1 MIKRRIFL
9 AWLQLTHQK
18 TRLIVA
24 LLGIGF
30 AGMLMFIQLGFQ
42 AALFDSNTRVH
53 QLLDT
58 DLVLISPQ
66 ARNLPN
72 MQTFPRRRLYQIMNQ
87 EGVQSAEGLYIN
99 FADWKNPTTRASSSI
114 LVIGFEPTTS
124 PFKLAEVSKNL
135 NAIKIPDTLMF
146 DRAARGEFD
155 ATVKMLEKGQEVKT
169 EIAGREVTL
178 DGLFTIG
185 ASFAADAS
193 LLTSD
198 SNFLRIFPRRF
209 DSEVSVGLVKLK
221 AGEDRD
227 RIFKNL
233 IDAYPAN
240 EFTVV
245 KTDKQRITKAKSEIT
260 EADIKVGDIIFDDI
274 RVLTAEKFASFE
286 KTYWQNNTSIGF
298 IFTLGTGIGFIVGVV
313 IVYQILYS
321 DVSDHLAEYA
331 TLKAMGFTNFYLLG
345 VVFQEAMVL
354 GILGFIPG
362 FAIAIGLYNL
372 TREATRL
379 PIVMTGDRA
388 LLVLALTIVMCVISG
403 IISMRKLQAADP
415 ADIF

>member
-9 AWLQLTHQK
+9 ALLQLTHQK

-53 QLLDT
+53 KLLDA
-58 DLVLISPQ
+58 DLVLISTQ

-72 MQTFPRRRLYQIMNQ
+72 MQTFPRRRLYQALNFAQ
-87 EGVQSAEGLYIN
+87 VQSADALYIN

-114 LVIGFEPTTS
+114 LVIGFDPTTS
-124 PFKLAEVSKNL
+124 PFKLEEVSKNL
-135 NAIKIPDTLMF
+135 DAIKLADTLMF
-146 DRAARGEFD
+146 DRAARGEYD
-155 ATVKMLEKGQEVKT
+155 ATVKKLDQGEEVRA
-169 EIAGREVTL
+169 EIAGREVSL
-178 DGLFTIG
+178 SGLFTIG

-198 SNFLRIFPRRF
+198 SNFLRIFPRRT
-209 DSEVSVGLVKLK
+209 DSELSVAL
-221 AGEDRD
+221 
-227 RIFKNL
+227 
-233 IDAYPAN
+233 
-240 EFTVV
+240 
-245 KTDKQRITKAKSEIT
+245 
-260 EADIKVGDIIFDDI
+260 IKVKPNTDIINLKNSLQSQLPEDVK
-274 RVLTAEKFASFE
+274 VLTSDEFANFE
-286 KTYWQNNTSIGF
+286 RTYWQKNTSIGF
-298 IFTLGTGIGFIVGVV
+298 IFTLGTAIGFIVGVV

-345 VVFQEAMVL
+345 LVFQEAMIL
-354 GILGFIPG
+354 GILGFVPG
-362 FAIAIGLYNL
+362 FVIALGLYNV
-372 TREATRL
+372 TRNATRL
-379 PIVMTGDRA
+379 PIAMNVDRA
-388 LLVLALTIVMCVISG
+388 ILVLTLTIIMCVISG
-403 IISMRKLQAADP
+403 VISMRKLQSADP

>member
-42 AALFDSNTRVH
+42 AALFDSNARVH
-53 QLLDT
+53 NLLDT

-72 MQTFPRRRLYQIMNQ
+72 MQTFPRRRLYQAMNF
-87 EGVQSAEGLYIN
+87 EGVASAEALYIN

-114 LVIGFEPTTS
+114 LVIGFDPTTS
-124 PFKLAEVSKNL
+124 PFKLEDVKNNL
-135 NAIKIPDTLMF
+135 GAMKLADTLMF

-155 ATVKMLEKGQEVKT
+155 ATVKLLDQGKEVKT
-169 EIAGREVTL
+169 EIEGREVTL
-178 DGLFTIG
+178 NGLFTIG

-198 SNFLRIFPRRF
+198 SNFLRIFPRRT
-209 DSEVSVGLVKLK
+209 DSEVSVAL
-221 AGEDRD
+221 
-227 RIFKNL
+227 
-233 IDAYPAN
+233 
-240 EFTVV
+240 
-245 KTDKQRITKAKSEIT
+245 
-260 EADIKVGDIIFDDI
+260 IKVKPNTDINLLKTTLQSQLPEDVM
-274 RVLTAEKFASFE
+274 VLTAEGFANFE
-286 KTYWQNNTSIGF
+286 KTYWQKNTSIGF
-298 IFTLGTGIGFIVGVV
+298 IFTLGTAIGFIVGVV

-345 VVFQEAMVL
+345 VVFQEALVL
-354 GILGFIPG
+354 GILGFVPG

-372 TREATRL
+372 TRNATRL
-379 PIVMTGDRA
+379 PIAMTSDRA
-388 LLVLALTIVMCVISG
+388 FLVLTLTIIMCVISG
-403 IISMRKLQAADP
+403 VISMRKLQSADP

>member
-42 AALFDSNTRVH
+42 AALFDSNARVH
-53 QLLDT
+53 NLLDT

-72 MQTFPRRRLYQIMNQ
+72 MQTFPRRRLYQAMNF
-87 EGVQSAEGLYIN
+87 EGVASAEALYIN

-114 LVIGFEPTTS
+114 LVIGFDPTTS
-124 PFKLAEVSKNL
+124 PFKLDEVRNNL
-135 NAIKIPDTLMF
+135 NAIKLADTLMF

-155 ATVKMLEKGQEVKT
+155 ATVKLLDQGEEVKT
-169 EIAGREVTL
+169 EIEGREVTL
-178 DGLFTIG
+178 NGLFTIG

-198 SNFLRIFPRRF
+198 SNFLRIFPRRT
-209 DSEVSVGLVKLK
+209 DSEVSVAL
-221 AGEDRD
+221 
-227 RIFKNL
+227 
-233 IDAYPAN
+233 
-240 EFTVV
+240 
-245 KTDKQRITKAKSEIT
+245 
-260 EADIKVGDIIFDDI
+260 IKVNPNTDIDLLKTRLQSQLPEDVK
-274 RVLTAEKFASFE
+274 VLTAEGFANFE
-286 KTYWQNNTSIGF
+286 KTYWQKNTSIGF

-345 VVFQEAMVL
+345 LVFQEAMVL
-354 GILGFIPG
+354 GILGFVPG
-362 FAIAIGLYNL
+362 FAIALGLYNL
-372 TREATRL
+372 TRNATRL
-379 PIVMTGDRA
+379 PIAMTSDRA
-388 LLVLALTIVMCVISG
+388 LLVLTLTIIMCVISG
-403 IISMRKLQAADP
+403 VISMRKLQSADP

>member
-42 AALFDSNTRVH
+42 AALFDSNTRFH

-72 MQTFPRRRLYQIMNQ
+72 MQSFPRRRLYQAMNF
-87 EGVQSAEGLYIN
+87 EGVESAKALYIN
-99 FADWKNPTTRASSSI
+99 FGDWKNPTTRASSSI

-124 PFKLAEVSKNL
+124 PLKLDEVRNNL
-135 NAIKIPDTLMF
+135 NAIKLADTLMF

-155 ATVKMLEKGQEVKT
+155 PTIKQLEKGKDVKT

-178 DGLFTIG
+178 NGLFTIG

-198 SNFLRIFPRRF
+198 SNFLRIFPRRT
-209 DSEVSVGLVKLK
+209 DSEVSVAL
-221 AGEDRD
+221 
-227 RIFKNL
+227 
-233 IDAYPAN
+233 
-240 EFTVV
+240 
-245 KTDKQRITKAKSEIT
+245 
-260 EADIKVGDIIFDDI
+260 IKVKPNTDINLLQSTLQSQLPEDVK
-274 RVLTAEKFASFE
+274 VLTAEGFANFE
-286 KTYWQNNTSIGF
+286 KTYWQKNTSIGF

-345 VVFQEAMVL
+345 LVFQEAMVL
-354 GILGFIPG
+354 GILGFVPG
-362 FAIAIGLYNL
+362 FAIALGLYNL
-372 TREATRL
+372 TRNATRL
-379 PIVMTGDRA
+379 PIAMTSDRA
-388 LLVLALTIVMCVISG
+388 LLVLTLTIIMCVISG
-403 IISMRKLQAADP
+403 VISMRKLQSADP

>member
-53 QLLDT
+53 RLLDT

-72 MQTFPRRRLYQIMNQ
+72 MQTFPRRRLYQAMNF
-87 EGVQSAEGLYIN
+87 EDVESAQALYIN

-114 LVIGFEPTTS
+114 LVIGFDPTTS
-124 PFKLAEVSKNL
+124 PFKLEEVKNNL
-135 NAIKIPDTLMF
+135 EAIKLPDTLMF
-146 DRAARGEFD
+146 DRAARGEYD
-155 ATVKMLEKGQEVKT
+155 TTVKKLEQGKEVGA

-178 DGLFTIG
+178 NGLFTIG
-185 ASFAADAS
+185 ASFAADCS
-193 LLTSD
+193 LITSD
-198 SNFLRIFPRRF
+198 SNFLRIFPRRT
-209 DSEVSVGLVKLK
+209 DSEVSVAL
-221 AGEDRD
+221 
-227 RIFKNL
+227 
-233 IDAYPAN
+233 
-240 EFTVV
+240 
-245 KTDKQRITKAKSEIT
+245 
-260 EADIKVGDIIFDDI
+260 IKVKPNTDIPRLQNTLQTQLPEDVK
-274 RVLTAEKFASFE
+274 VLTAVEFANFE
-286 KTYWQNNTSIGF
+286 KTYWQKNTSIGF
-298 IFTLGTGIGFIVGVV
+298 IFSLGTAIGFIVGVV

-345 VVFQEAMVL
+345 IVFQEALVL
-354 GILGFIPG
+354 GILGFVPG

-372 TREATRL
+372 TRNATRL
-379 PIVMTGDRA
+379 PIAMTGDRA
-388 LLVLALTIVMCVISG
+388 LLVLTLTIIMCVISG
-403 IISMRKLQAADP
+403 VISMRKLQAADP